1 MPQQSHHK
9 GKEREPG
16 KGGTGPR
23 ETGVEGREERK
34 GGVGEER
41 RGGKAKRSGEQ
52 QGKRS
57 DEGRCRVF
65 GHLPQS
71 RATTEMV
78 RAAIMFS
85 LLKYFLTYSAIIAM
99 KLGHYIPEELKMMIL
114 CFSAGVIQN

>member
-1 MPQQSHHK
+1 MRTHTLNSHVK
-9 GKEREPG
+9 LPILVASPESWDMD
-16 KGGTGPR
+16 
-23 ETGVEGREERK
+23 VI
-34 GGVGEER
+34 
-41 RGGKAKRSGEQ
+41 
-52 QGKRS
+52 
-57 DEGRCRVF
+57 
-65 GHLPQS
+65 PQS